1 MKKLDCSLIAL
12 LIIYSFMHGVL
23 IFLHD
28 EKQVFWYVYTGL
40 LLFSSLGYIFYERNI
55 ESKRLFQSIGAGIVA
70 AIVIVCIYTVV
81 LQLHQAITFNG
92 LLREMIKMGVY
103 FKWQLIITLIVA
115 IPLHELFMRALL
127 QDKLMQY
134 IHPIAASVITSL
146 MCAALFSYAVPFN
159 VVMMIFIVQLTLSI
173 SYIYTKRLITPIIG
187 EICAI
192 VILIMIFGR

>member
-1 MKKLDCSLIAL
+1 MKKIDRSLIAL
-12 LIIYSFMHGVL
+12 LLIYSFMHGVL

-40 LLFSSLGYIFYERNI
+40 LLFSSLGYVFYERNI
-55 ESKRLFQSIGAGIVA
+55 ESKRLFQSIGTGLIAAFIIVF
-70 AIVIVCIYTVV
+70 IYTVL
-81 LQLHQAITFNG
+81 LQFHQAITFNE

-127 QDKLMQY
+127 QDRIMQY
-134 IHPIAASVITSL
+134 IHPIAAIIITSV
-146 MCAALFSYAVPFN
+146 MSTALFSYAVPLN
-159 VVMMIFIVQLTLSI
+159 TIIMIFIVQLVISI
-173 SYIYTKRLITPIIG
+173 SYVYTKRLITPIMG